1 MSAAC
6 LIISQIRFEL
16 HDLLL
21 APFLVFTVTYVAY
34 QVISLPVNFTG
45 RGFDLAAHQARV
57 GAWRPVA
64 YPSVDIYLPI
74 CGEPIEVLRNTW
86 SAVFELIAGYPG
98 PAQAYV
104 LDDGPSDEARSVCES
119 YGFCYVRRPDAR
131 AYKKSGNLRHAFAR
145 TTGEYLVILD
155 ADFAPRRDF
164 LVETLPYMDDP
175 VIGIVQ
181 TPQYFRDSAGQSW
194 IENAAGAIQEVF
206 YRSIQVARD
215 RFGQAICVG
224 TSAIYRRAALEP
236 YGGPTLIPYAED
248 VHTGLDVRRSGW
260 SVVYLPI
267 VLTAGI
273 CPDNLDAFVRQQY
286 RWCTGNAGIVFS
298 RRMWAVRMTV
308 PARLTYISGF
318 FYYAYTGLLTFF
330 GPIIPIIMLAF
341 LPGQIRLR
349 NFIVLAPAMIAG
361 FVLYPLWHRSKYGPS
376 VWPLGIAPGV
386 GARVLH
392 LGQRPRQDD
401 ELAPVPDAGQRTA
414 TVPGVRHRVERR
426 HGAVVGIPGRLA
438 NGDPGHGAVRRPGV
452 LRRPEPRRREPRHLS
467 RGQGGMRSNMV
478 VLAALIAAA
487 VALTFTGARFIFVP
501 SPPSSSHASL
511 PPSPISYSACS
522 RAGRRRTMA
531 RSLSSRA
538 RPGGRRTWSPTTA
551 AGRSRSRSPSRG
563 QMFSHRIIPCVQID
577 PTYAS
582 VSGVAAGAYDG
593 YLRQYADSVRDFGH
607 AVVIGFGHEM
617 NAPWYS
623 WGYGHVRP
631 SVFVAA
637 WRHIVTLFRD
647 QGADNVTWLWTLN
660 QDRRGT
666 GPVEQWWPGARYVS
680 WVGIDGYYFRPSDTF
695 SSAFGRTI
703 DEVRAFTRKPVL
715 LSETGVAPGA
725 GQFAQI
731 SNLFDGMH
739 REETLGLIWFDKSQ
753 HGSIYRQNWR
763 IEDNEA
769 AQAAFRLGIAP
780 LTLVR
785 P

>member
-1 MSAAC
+1 VSITEPTSLGRPPASSATTTGTPCHQPSLTLPPPPGDREKYAYVDRNLPYLTITLVVSAAC
-6 LIISQIRFEL
+6 LIVSQIRFEL

-57 GAWRPVA
+57 RTWHPVT
-64 YPSVDIYLPI
+64 YPGVDIYLPI

-86 SAVFELIAGYPG
+86 NAVFELIAGYPG
-98 PAQAYV
+98 PARAYV

-119 YGFCYVRRPDAR
+119 YGFRYVRRPDAR
-131 AYKKSGNLRHAFAR
+131 AYKKSGNLRYAFAR

-164 LVETLPYMDDP
+164 LIETLPYMDDP
-175 VIGIVQ
+175 AIGIVQ

-361 FVLYPLWHRSKYGPS
+361 FVLYPLWHRSRYGPS
-376 VWPLGIAPGV
+376 VWPLGIARGWAHVFSIWDSARGKTMSWHPSRTPGS
-386 GARVLH
+386 ALRRFRVCVIGWSGGTALLWASLAIWRTVT
-392 LGQRPRQDD
+392 LG
-401 ELAPVPDAGQRTA
+401 TA
-414 TVPGVRHRVERR
+414 QFAVLVFFGVLNL
-426 HGAVVGIPGRLA
+426 AVV
-438 NGDPGHGAVRRPGV
+438 
-452 LRRPEPRRREPRHLS
+452 S
-467 RGQGGMRSNMV
+467 RV
-478 VLAALIAAA
+478 
-487 VALTFTGARFIFVP
+487 IF
-501 SPPSSSHASL
+501 
-511 PPSPISYSACS
+511 
-522 RAGRRRTMA
+522 
-531 RSLSSRA
+531 
-538 RPGGRRTWSPTTA
+538 PGGRPA
-551 AGRSRSRSPSRG
+551 
-563 QMFSHRIIPCVQID
+563 
-577 PTYAS
+577 
-582 VSGVAAGAYDG
+582 
-593 YLRQYADSVRDFGH
+593 
-607 AVVIGFGHEM
+607 
-617 NAPWYS
+617 
-623 WGYGHVRP
+623 
-631 SVFVAA
+631 
-637 WRHIVTLFRD
+637 
-647 QGADNVTWLWTLN
+647 
-660 QDRRGT
+660 
-666 GPVEQWWPGARYVS
+666 
-680 WVGIDGYYFRPSDTF
+680 
-695 SSAFGRTI
+695 
-703 DEVRAFTRKPVL
+703 
-715 LSETGVAPGA
+715 
-725 GQFAQI
+725 
-731 SNLFDGMH
+731 
-739 REETLGLIWFDKSQ
+739 
-753 HGSIYRQNWR
+753 
-763 IEDNEA
+763 
-769 AQAAFRLGIAP
+769 
-780 LTLVR
+780 
-785 P
+785 

>member
-1 MSAAC
+1 MTATEHPPLASSASITTTAGTLRPQPALALPSPPTDSEKYSYVDRDLPYLTITLAVSAAC

-16 HDLLL
+16 HELLL

-64 YPSVDIYLPI
+64 YPSVNIYLPI

-376 VWPLGIAPGV
+376 VWPLGIARGWAHVFSIWDSARGKTMSWHPSRTPGS
-386 GARVLH
+386 ALRRFRVCVIGWSGGTALLWASLAVWRTVT
-392 LGQRPRQDD
+392 LG
-401 ELAPVPDAGQRTA
+401 TA
-414 TVPGVRHRVERR
+414 QFAVLVFFGVLNL
-426 HGAVVGIPGRLA
+426 AVV
-438 NGDPGHGAVRRPGV
+438 
-452 LRRPEPRRREPRHLS
+452 S
-467 RGQGGMRSNMV
+467 RV
-478 VLAALIAAA
+478 
-487 VALTFTGARFIFVP
+487 IF
-501 SPPSSSHASL
+501 
-511 PPSPISYSACS
+511 
-522 RAGRRRTMA
+522 
-531 RSLSSRA
+531 
-538 RPGGRRTWSPTTA
+538 PGGRA
-551 AGRSRSRSPSRG
+551 A
-563 QMFSHRIIPCVQID
+563 
-577 PTYAS
+577 
-582 VSGVAAGAYDG
+582 
-593 YLRQYADSVRDFGH
+593 
-607 AVVIGFGHEM
+607 
-617 NAPWYS
+617 
-623 WGYGHVRP
+623 
-631 SVFVAA
+631 
-637 WRHIVTLFRD
+637 
-647 QGADNVTWLWTLN
+647 
-660 QDRRGT
+660 
-666 GPVEQWWPGARYVS
+666 
-680 WVGIDGYYFRPSDTF
+680 
-695 SSAFGRTI
+695 
-703 DEVRAFTRKPVL
+703 
-715 LSETGVAPGA
+715 
-725 GQFAQI
+725 
-731 SNLFDGMH
+731 
-739 REETLGLIWFDKSQ
+739 
-753 HGSIYRQNWR
+753 
-763 IEDNEA
+763 
-769 AQAAFRLGIAP
+769 
-780 LTLVR
+780 
-785 P
+785 